1 MLMIKTFE
9 SYKNEIVEEIK
20 ELNKKMEVL
29 SDENISIIRFDTDE
43 KEREE
48 NTDEESITI
57 GELKAGFATI
67 DETTETNKLLSA
79 IVEQQDTII
88 EQQEQISKFVNE
100 GSWIISITIIVAL
113 AFHYFVNQLSKW

>member
-1 MLMIKTFE
+1 MIKTFE

-20 ELNKKMEVL
+20 ELNNKMEVF
-29 SDENISIIRFDTDE
+29 SDENISIIRFDTSE
-43 KEREE
+43 EGTEE

-57 GELKAGFATI
+57 DEYNAGFATI
-67 DETTETNKLLSA
+67 DEITETNKLLSA

-88 EQQEQISKFVNE
+88 EQQELISKSVNE
-100 GSWIISITIIVAL
+100 GSWVISITIIVAL